1 MKRFKEFLVEADDL
15 IAAPALPGQGT
26 GIDPRMFDPTLSP
39 PIELD
44 PRYRGPNPP
53 QPTVFSDEE
62 YYDIIEEMLRQ
73 LNAGCPASEPCVSA
87 AEIRRIRREM
97 QDVIRYMREG
107 RYGNNLP
114 NNGMGIIWSI
124 FLQLISQTDV
134 WHDVFYAPD
143 GTIFDGTGEPTGVK
157 PEDIFGNPLVH

>member
-1 MKRFKEFLVEADDL
+1 MKKFRKFLAEMEA
-15 IAAPALPGQGT
+15 PVPTQGNPGQGT
-26 GIDPRMFDPTLSP
+26 GIDPRMFDPKLNP

-44 PRYRGPNPP
+44 PRYRGSNPP
-53 QPTVFSDEE
+53 QPTVLTDEQ

-73 LNAGCPASEPCVSA
+73 LNAGCPASNPCVSA

-114 NNGMGIIWSI
+114 NNGIGLIWSI
-124 FLQLISQTDV
+124 FLQLITQTDI

-143 GTIFDGTGEPTGVK
+143 GTLFDGTGEPTGVK
-157 PEDIFGNPLVH
+157 PEDIFGTPNF